1 MLPASVPASISK
13 GVAVLVT
20 KSSVL
25 QADSLEPSYAAEPSA
40 AETLERD
47 SCVRRE
53 RFIGYLIV
61 LTLFW
66 AFIAGT
72 NVLYGNTMQASM
84 EMMGVKHMLTPWHAR
99 LLQHVILYPGLV
111 AFVWLALRM
120 DWHPLGLA
128 LAVQALCATTF
139 SLLAT
144 PALVAAEAL
153 VRAPVWSPPGMPP
166 IGRWQELFSAPG
178 LSLWIT
184 GISTFLLI
192 YCFAVALV
200 TGFSYYRRYR
210 DAELRSSQLQES
222 LVAAQLA
229 GLRMQLSPHT
239 LFNLLHAIRGYV
251 GWDPPAA
258 QAMVVQLADLL
269 RRVLRAGEL
278 DVVPLAEELEST
290 RLYLQLQWRRFPD
303 RLSIEI
309 DNPPGAARYW
319 VPSLI
324 LQPLIENAVVHGMD
338 NHDLPVQIRVAASVS
353 AERITLRVTNTV
365 KAGQVANRAGIGLSN
380 VRRRL
385 SLQYAGRAAFT
396 AGMNGQHWEA
406 CISMPLVYENGGD
419 HRDALD
425 RGGTAGP

>member
-1 MLPASVPASISK
+1 
-13 GVAVLVT
+13 
-20 KSSVL
+20 
-25 QADSLEPSYAAEPSA
+25 
-40 AETLERD
+40 
-47 SCVRRE
+47 
-53 RFIGYLIV
+53 
-61 LTLFW
+61 
-66 AFIAGT
+66 
-72 NVLYGNTMQASM
+72 MQASM
-84 EMMGVKHMLTPWHAR
+84 AMMGVKHALTPWSAR
-99 LLQHVILYPGLV
+99 LLQHVILYPPLV

-120 DWHPLGLA
+120 DWRPLGFA
-128 LAVQALCATTF
+128 LAVQALCAATF

-144 PALVAAEAL
+144 PALAAAEAL
-153 VRAPVWSPPGMPP
+153 VAAPVWSPPGMPP
-166 IGRWQELFSAPG
+166 IGRWRELFSAPG

-192 YCFAVALV
+192 YCFAVALI

-210 DAELRSSQLQES
+210 DAELRSAQLQES

-278 DVVPLAEELEST
+278 EVVPLADELEST
-290 RLYLQLQWRRFPD
+290 RLYLELQWRRFPD
-303 RLSIEI
+303 RLSIDI
-309 DNPPGAARYW
+309 DSPPGAGRYW

-338 NHDLPVQIRVAASVS
+338 HHDLPVHIRVASNVS
-353 AERITLRVTNTV
+353 ADQLTLTVTNTV
-365 KAGQVANRAGIGLSN
+365 KAGQVANRTGIGLKN

-385 SLQYAGRAAFT
+385 ELQYAGRASFT
-396 AGMNGQHWEA
+396 AGMKGHDWQTR
-406 CISMPLVYENGGD
+406 ISMPLVPESRSERADGLS
-419 HRDALD
+419 A
-425 RGGTAGP
+425 GGTNSPC

>member
-1 MLPASVPASISK
+1 ML
-13 GVAVLVT
+13 T

-25 QADSLEPSYAAEPSA
+25 QADSLEPSYPAEPSA
-40 AETLERD
+40 AETSERD
-47 SCVRRE
+47 SCVRGE
-53 RFIGYLIV
+53 RFIDYLIV

-99 LLQHVILYPGLV
+99 LLQHVILYPVLV

-120 DWHPLGLA
+120 DWRPLGRA
-128 LAVQALCATTF
+128 LAVQVLCATTF
-139 SLLAT
+139 SLLST
-144 PALVAAEAL
+144 PALTVAEAL
-153 VRAPVWSPPGMPP
+153 VRAPVWSPPGMPA

-192 YCFAVALV
+192 YCFAVALI

-210 DAELRSSQLQES
+210 DAELRTAQLQES

-290 RLYLQLQWRRFPD
+290 RLYLELQWRRFPD

-309 DNPPGAARYW
+309 DNPPGARRYW

-338 NHDLPVQIRVAASVS
+338 NHDLPVQIRVASSVS
-353 AERITLRVTNTV
+353 AERLTLSVTNSV
-365 KAGQVANRAGIGLSN
+365 KAGQVVNRAGIGLSN

-385 SLQYAGRAAFT
+385 TLQYAGRASFT
-396 AGMNGQHWEA
+396 AGMSGQHWEA
-406 CISMPLVYENGGD
+406 RISMPLVYEND
-419 HRDALD
+419 HSGALD
-425 RGGTAGP
+425 PGGAASP

>member
-1 MLPASVPASISK
+1 MLLSRGPATNSK
-13 GVAVLVT
+13 GVAVLLT
-20 KSSVL
+20 QSSGL
-25 QADSLEPSYAAEPSA
+25 QADRSEAPRTAEHPALEAS
-40 AETLERD
+40 ERH
-47 SCVRRE
+47 SQLRQE
-53 RFIGYLIV
+53 RFTHYLIV

-84 EMMGVKHMLTPWHAR
+84 DMMGAKHVLTPWDAR
-99 LLQHVILYPGLV
+99 LLQHVILYPALV
-111 AFVWLALRM
+111 GFVWLALRM
-120 DWHPLGLA
+120 DWRPLGVA
-128 LAVQALCATTF
+128 LAVQALCAAAF

-144 PALVAAEAL
+144 PALVVAETL
-153 VRAPVWSPPGMPP
+153 VGAPVWAPPGMRSS
-166 IGRWQELFSAPG
+166 GRWHELFSAPG

-184 GISTFLLI
+184 GIATFLLI
-192 YCFAVALV
+192 YCFAVALI

-210 DAELRSSQLQES
+210 DAELRSAQLQES

-258 QAMVVQLADLL
+258 QAMVVQLAELL

-278 DVVPLAEELEST
+278 EVVPLADELEST
-290 RLYLQLQWRRFPD
+290 RLYLELQWRRFPD
-303 RLSIEI
+303 RLSIDF
-309 DNPPGAARYW
+309 DNPPGAGHYW

-338 NHDLPVQIRVAASVS
+338 NHDLPVHIRVTSWVS
-353 AERITLRVTNTV
+353 GEHLTLSVTNTV
-365 KAGQVANRAGIGLSN
+365 KPGQLANRAGIGLTN

-385 SLQYAGRAAFT
+385 KLQFAGQASFT
-396 AGMNGQHWEA
+396 AGMNGRNWEA
-406 CISMPLVYENGGD
+406 RISMPLVHETSGERTYGPHAGGS
-419 HRDALD
+419 
-425 RGGTAGP
+425 GSP